1 MATSRDDFIIAIR
14 SAFLK
19 KSYQQKFSLLT
30 LIFLSIIIIIL
41 GNLNFKPIQYVK
53 IGINEIVYRSSFI
66 ISIPENYLKN
76 LGVKLDEHLSIY
88 DQFKKNETELQILKE
103 KKLNNDFL
111 ILENKKLRELINES
125 IQSEDLYAKVL
136 VDKDSP
142 YLKSIILN
150 KGSKD
155 NVKIGMAI
163 LDNSYLV
170 GKVIEVN
177 YTNSRALLLS
187 DLNSKIPVLLEPLDV
202 HAVASGTGK
211 NHGMIEYTK
220 DNYDQEI
227 KGKEIIVYTSGYGG
241 LFKPGLPVGKII
253 YDNEFNDNIIN
264 FFSDFRQLDYVKIVS
279 YDIGSGN

>member
-1 MATSRDDFIIAIR
+1 MASSRDDFVIAIR

-30 LIFLSIIIIIL
+30 YIFLSVIIVIL
-41 GNLNFKPIQYVK
+41 GSFNFKPVQYVK

-76 LGVKLDEHLSIY
+76 LTIKLEAHLSLY
-88 DQFKKNETELQILKE
+88 DQFKKNQTELKNLKE

-111 ILENKKLRELINES
+111 ILENKKLRELINETL
-125 IQSEDLYAKVL
+125 QSDDLYAKVL

-150 KGSKD
+150 KGSKN
-155 NVKIGMAI
+155 NVKIGMAVV
-163 LDNSYLV
+163 DNSYLV
-170 GKVIEVN
+170 GKIIEVN

-187 DLNSKIPVLLEPLDV
+187 DLNSKIPVLLEPIDI
-202 HAVASGTGK
+202 HAVVSGTGK
-211 NHGMIEYTK
+211 NHGVIEYTK
-220 DNYDQEI
+220 DDYDQKI
-227 KGKEIIVYTSGYGG
+227 KDQKIIVYTSGYGG
-241 LFKPGLPVGKII
+241 LFKSGLPVGKII
-253 YDNEFNDNIIN
+253 NDNKTNENIVN

-279 YDIGSGN
+279 YDIRSGN

>member
-1 MATSRDDFIIAIR
+1 MATSRDDFVIAIR

-30 LIFLSIIIIIL
+30 LIFLSVIIIIL
-41 GNLNFKPIQYVK
+41 GSFNFKAVQYFK

-66 ISIPENYLKN
+66 ISIPENYFKN
-76 LGVKLDEHLSIY
+76 LSVKLEEHLSLY
-88 DQFKKNETELQILKE
+88 DQFKKNQTELKNLKE
-103 KKLNNDFL
+103 KKLNNEFL
-111 ILENKKLRELINES
+111 ILENKKLRELINETL
-125 IQSEDLYAKVL
+125 QSEDLYAKVL
-136 VDKDSP
+136 VDQDSP

-163 LDNSYLV
+163 VDNSYLV
-170 GKVIEVN
+170 GKIIEVN

-187 DLNSKIPVLLEPLDV
+187 DLNSKIPVLLEPIDI
-202 HAVASGTGK
+202 HAVVSGTGK
-211 NHGMIEYTK
+211 NHGVIEYTK
-220 DNYDQEI
+220 DDYDQKI
-227 KGKEIIVYTSGYGG
+227 KDKEIIVYTSGYGG

-253 YDNEFNDNIIN
+253 NDNKTNENIVS

-279 YDIGSGN
+279 YEIGSGN

>member
-1 MATSRDDFIIAIR
+1 MASSRDDFVIAIR

-30 LIFLSIIIIIL
+30 YIFLSVIIVIL
-41 GNLNFKPIQYVK
+41 GSFNFKPVQYVK

-76 LGVKLDEHLSIY
+76 LTIKLEAHLSLY
-88 DQFKKNETELQILKE
+88 DQFKKNQTELKNLKE

-111 ILENKKLRELINES
+111 ILENKKLRELINETL
-125 IQSEDLYAKVL
+125 QSDDLYAKVL

-150 KGSKD
+150 KGSKN
-155 NVKIGMAI
+155 NVKIGMAVV
-163 LDNSYLV
+163 DNSYLV
-170 GKVIEVN
+170 GKIIEVN

-187 DLNSKIPVLLEPLDV
+187 DLNSKIPVLLEPIDI
-202 HAVASGTGK
+202 HAVVSGTGK
-211 NHGMIEYTK
+211 NHGVIEYTK
-220 DNYDQEI
+220 DDYEQKI
-227 KGKEIIVYTSGYGG
+227 KDKKIIVYTSGYGG

-253 YDNEFNDNIIN
+253 NDNKTNENIVS

-279 YDIGSGN
+279 YEIGSGN

>member
-1 MATSRDDFIIAIR
+1 MASSRDDFVIAIR

-30 LIFLSIIIIIL
+30 LIFLSLIVIVL
-41 GNLNFKPIQYVK
+41 GSFNFKAIQYIKLGV
-53 IGINEIVYRSSFI
+53 NEVVYRSSFI
-66 ISIPENYLKN
+66 ASIPENYFKDLNIKIEQHMY
-76 LGVKLDEHLSIY
+76 LY
-88 DQFKKNETELQILKE
+88 DQFQKNEIELKKLKE
-103 KKLNNDFL
+103 EKLSNDFL
-111 ILENKKLRELINES
+111 ILENKKLRELINET
-125 IQSEDLYAKVL
+125 IQSEDVYAKVL

-163 LDNSYLV
+163 VDNSYLV

-187 DLNSKIPVLLEPLDV
+187 DLNSKIPVLLEPLDI
-202 HAVASGTGK
+202 HAVVSGTGS
-211 NHGMIEYTK
+211 NYGVIEYTK
-220 DNYDQEI
+220 DDYDQKI

-241 LFKPGLPVGKII
+241 LFKPGLPVGKLI
-253 YDNEFNDNIIN
+253 NDNKTNKNIVS
-264 FFSDFRQLDYVKIVS
+264 FYSDFRQLDYVKIVS